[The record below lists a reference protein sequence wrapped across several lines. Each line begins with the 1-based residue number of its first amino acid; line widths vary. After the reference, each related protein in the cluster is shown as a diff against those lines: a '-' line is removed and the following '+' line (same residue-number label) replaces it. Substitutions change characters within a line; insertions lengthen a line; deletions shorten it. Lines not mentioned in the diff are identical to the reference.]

1 MVSNTSYIHVN
12 GHRVQSDTDRLRVP
26 LSIAKFYFKSPMT
39 LSLSLKVLVG
49 MYSLRQD
56 VGVWMLLQAP
66 FLVLG
71 KFLQQVYPEN
81 NKEM

>member
-1 MVSNTSYIHVN
+1 
-12 GHRVQSDTDRLRVP
+12 
-26 LSIAKFYFKSPMT
+26 MT

-81 NKEM
+81 NKEMWSDEIWQKGIEPVQTLLPQ